1 MVVSTPQGETTWDKT
16 HVVGIPP
23 EAGLQA
29 SPSLYEVAA
38 PSCVGEKANVPLPH
52 PSLLAH
58 VAPNSVGAESLNLTT
73 LAEKEK
79 TSLKAPYCI
88 TFHSIIDHM
97 STKCM

>member
-1 MVVSTPQGETTWDKT
+1 MSGFTLQSVATWDET
-16 HVVGIPP
+16 HVAGIPP

-58 VAPNSVGAESLNLTT
+58 VAPKLSWCREPQPNYIG
-73 LAEKEK
+73 
-79 TSLKAPYCI
+79 
-88 TFHSIIDHM
+88 
-97 STKCM
+97 